1 MDRMNNTWLCTL
13 VQLYLYFVLYIKFW
27 GGRVFCH
34 TVFRMVLFKSPVMK
48 YLVFLFL
55 LLLLFYFYHFQMTS
69 HLCGNT
75 ENKVVLLILLSLLI
89 LLLLLLLLFS
99 LSVSSILELQS
110 LVVSFAA
117 SDSSSALS
125 VIPGVNFQADREGVA
140 KGIGG
145 GGRAIIWG
153 RRLTEERLLFEKIR
167 YV

>member
-1 MDRMNNTWLCTL
+1 
-13 VQLYLYFVLYIKFW
+13 
-27 GGRVFCH
+27 
-34 TVFRMVLFKSPVMK
+34 MK

-75 ENKVVLLILLSLLI
+75 ENKVVLLILLLLI
-89 LLLLLLLLFS
+89 ILLLLLLLLLLLFS

-110 LVVSFAA
+110 LLVSFAA
-117 SDSSSALS
+117 SDSTSALS

-145 GGRAIIWG
+145 GGRAII
-153 RRLTEERLLFEKIR
+153 
-167 YV
+167 

>member
-1 MDRMNNTWLCTL
+1 
-13 VQLYLYFVLYIKFW
+13 
-27 GGRVFCH
+27 
-34 TVFRMVLFKSPVMK
+34 MK

-55 LLLLFYFYHFQMTS
+55 LLLLFYFYYFQMTS

-75 ENKVVLLILLSLLI
+75 ENKVVLLILLL

-110 LVVSFAA
+110 LLVSFAA
-117 SDSSSALS
+117 SDSTSALS

-145 GGRAIIWG
+145 GGRAII
-153 RRLTEERLLFEKIR
+153 
-167 YV
+167 

>member
-1 MDRMNNTWLCTL
+1 
-13 VQLYLYFVLYIKFW
+13 
-27 GGRVFCH
+27 
-34 TVFRMVLFKSPVMK
+34 MK

-75 ENKVVLLILLSLLI
+75 ENKVVLLILL

-110 LVVSFAA
+110 LLVSFAA
-117 SDSSSALS
+117 SDSTSALS

-140 KGIGG
+140 KRIGG
-145 GGRAIIWG
+145 GGRAII
-153 RRLTEERLLFEKIR
+153 
-167 YV
+167 

>member
-1 MDRMNNTWLCTL
+1 
-13 VQLYLYFVLYIKFW
+13 
-27 GGRVFCH
+27 
-34 TVFRMVLFKSPVMK
+34 MK

-89 LLLLLLLLFS
+89 LLLLLLFS

-110 LVVSFAA
+110 LLVSFAA

-145 GGRAIIWG
+145 GGRVII
-153 RRLTEERLLFEKIR
+153 
-167 YV
+167 

>member
-1 MDRMNNTWLCTL
+1 
-13 VQLYLYFVLYIKFW
+13 
-27 GGRVFCH
+27 
-34 TVFRMVLFKSPVMK
+34 MK

-75 ENKVVLLILLSLLI
+75 ENKVVLLLLS
-89 LLLLLLLLFS
+89 LLLFS

-110 LVVSFAA
+110 LLVSFAA
-117 SDSSSALS
+117 SDSTSALS

-145 GGRAIIWG
+145 GGRAII
-153 RRLTEERLLFEKIR
+153 
-167 YV
+167 

>member
-1 MDRMNNTWLCTL
+1 
-13 VQLYLYFVLYIKFW
+13 
-27 GGRVFCH
+27 
-34 TVFRMVLFKSPVMK
+34 MK

-75 ENKVVLLILLSLLI
+75 ENKVVLLILL
-89 LLLLLLLLFS
+89 LLLLLLLFS

-110 LVVSFAA
+110 LLVSFAA
-117 SDSSSALS
+117 SDSTSALS

-145 GGRAIIWG
+145 GGRAII
-153 RRLTEERLLFEKIR
+153 
-167 YV
+167 

>member
-1 MDRMNNTWLCTL
+1 
-13 VQLYLYFVLYIKFW
+13 
-27 GGRVFCH
+27 
-34 TVFRMVLFKSPVMK
+34 MK

-89 LLLLLLLLFS
+89 LLLLLLLLLLLFS

-110 LVVSFAA
+110 LLVSFAA

-125 VIPGVNFQADREGVA
+125 VIPGVNFQADREAVA

-145 GGRAIIWG
+145 GGRAII
-153 RRLTEERLLFEKIR
+153 
-167 YV
+167 

>member
-1 MDRMNNTWLCTL
+1 
-13 VQLYLYFVLYIKFW
+13 
-27 GGRVFCH
+27 
-34 TVFRMVLFKSPVMK
+34 MK

-75 ENKVVLLILLSLLI
+75 ENKVVLLILL

-110 LVVSFAA
+110 LLVSFAA
-117 SDSSSALS
+117 SDSTSALS

-145 GGRAIIWG
+145 GGRAII
-153 RRLTEERLLFEKIR
+153 
-167 YV
+167 

>member
-1 MDRMNNTWLCTL
+1 
-13 VQLYLYFVLYIKFW
+13 
-27 GGRVFCH
+27 
-34 TVFRMVLFKSPVMK
+34 MVLFKSPVMK

-89 LLLLLLLLFS
+89 LLLLLLLLLLFS

-110 LVVSFAA
+110 LLVSFAA

-145 GGRAIIWG
+145 GGRAII
-153 RRLTEERLLFEKIR
+153 
-167 YV
+167 